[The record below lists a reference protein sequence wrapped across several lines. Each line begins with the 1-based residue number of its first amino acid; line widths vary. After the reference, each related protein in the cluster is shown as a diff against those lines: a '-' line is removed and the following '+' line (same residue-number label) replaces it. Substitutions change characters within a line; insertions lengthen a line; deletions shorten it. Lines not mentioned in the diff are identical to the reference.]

1 METYVITTEPYYDY
15 NKKSYFNILIIDRYP
30 NGPLKSLVKTI
41 NISKLSPFQN
51 NNKSYKCYNAIYD
64 LNNNVPMNA
73 DNYYDLYIFLLNNSY
88 IINTE
93 LTNMIDK
100 TTFKSSKNLLCF
112 ISYKN

>member
-1 METYVITTEPYYDY
+1 METYVITTETYYNSLLKHY
-15 NKKSYFNILIIDRYP
+15 LNILVIDRIP
-30 NGPLKSLVKTI
+30 NGPLNKFVKKITI
-41 NISKLSPFQN
+41 PIISPFKSNINSCKCVYAIYN
-51 NNKSYKCYNAIYD
+51 NNNEI
-64 LNNNVPMNA
+64 MNA
-73 DNYYDLYIFLLNNSY
+73 DNYYELYIYLLNNSY